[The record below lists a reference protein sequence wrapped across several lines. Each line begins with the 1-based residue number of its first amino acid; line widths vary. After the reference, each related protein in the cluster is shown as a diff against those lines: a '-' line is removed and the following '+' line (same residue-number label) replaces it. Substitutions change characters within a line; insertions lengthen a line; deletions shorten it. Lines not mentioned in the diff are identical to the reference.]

1 MAKDDSKASIG
12 PLGLLM
18 TGLGSLIGSGW
29 LFGPWHT
36 AQMAGPGA
44 IGAWLLAAV
53 MIAVI
58 AATFVELG
66 AMFPE
71 SGGIVRYG
79 FYSHGALVGLIAAWA
94 NWVAIVTVV
103 PVEAEATVQYMAT
116 WPFPWAQTLYAK
128 EQLSLPGL
136 GIASVFMIGYFLLNY
151 FGVKLYVLTNGAIT
165 AFKLVVPLLTGVALL
180 VAGFHPHNFGVGLHS
195 GGPPVQWATLLGAA
209 ATSGIIFSL
218 NGFQSPI
225 NMAGEA
231 KDPGRNVPIAV
242 FGSLALAVVIYV
254 LLQIAFVGA
263 TPQAMIKDGWS
274 KLNFSSPFA
283 QLAVAV
289 NLNWLA
295 FILYVDAFASPTGT
309 GATYTATTA
318 RIVHAVQESGAL
330 PRRLGRIDERSGV
343 PRPAMW
349 LNLLVAF
356 GFLFCFRGWSALAAV
371 ISVACILSYLT
382 GPVGVT
388 TLRRT
393 APDLKRPFKLPA
405 PHGVAGPAFVFATLL
420 LYWARWPTTGEV
432 ILLILASAPI
442 YVWAE
447 MKHHWAD
454 IGAHL
459 KGAAWLLTYMPVMA
473 LVSALGSRPFGGA
486 GLLPFGPDLLVVAAI
501 GAAFYVWG
509 VRSGWRTRAIEA
521 RENDDAGEGDAF

>member
-1 MAKDDSKASIG
+1 MADSKDQASIG
-12 PLGLLM
+12 MLGLLT

-29 LFGPWHT
+29 LFGAWHT

-44 IGAWLLAAV
+44 IGSWLLAAA

-79 FYSHGALVGLIAAWA
+79 FYSHGSLVGLIAAWA

-116 WPFPWAQTLYAK
+116 WPFPWAHTLYAK

-136 GIASVFMIGYFLLNY
+136 GVASVFMIGYFLLNY

-180 VAGFHPHNFGVGLHS
+180 IAGFHPANFALGLHA
-195 GGPPVQWATLLGAA
+195 GGPPVQAATLLGAA

-225 NMAGEA
+225 NMSGEA

-242 FGSLALAVVIYV
+242 FGSLAAAVVIYV
-254 LLQIAFVGA
+254 LLQIAFVGG
-263 TPQAMIKDGWS
+263 TPPEMVKEGWS

-318 RIVHAVQESGAL
+318 RIVHAVERSGAL
-330 PRRLGRIDERSGV
+330 PERLGKIDERSGV

-356 GFLFCFRGWSALAAV
+356 GFLFCFRGWSSLAAV

-382 GPVGVT
+382 GPVGVI

-393 APDLKRPFKLPA
+393 APKLERPFKLPA
-405 PHGVAGPAFVFATLL
+405 PQWIAAPAFVFATLL

-432 ILLILASAPI
+432 ILLILVSAPL

-447 MKHHWAD
+447 MKHQWAD
-454 IGAHL
+454 IGRHL
-459 KGAAWLLTYMPVMA
+459 KGAAWLLTYMPTLA

-486 GLLPFGPDLLVVAAI
+486 GLMPFGLDLVIVAAI
-501 GAAFYVWG
+501 GAGFYAWG
-509 VRSGWRTRAIEA
+509 VRSGWRTKAIEA
-521 RENDDAGEGDAF
+521 REDGKTEDVEAF

>member
-1 MAKDDSKASIG
+1 M
-12 PLGLLM
+12 
-18 TGLGSLIGSGW
+18 
-29 LFGPWHT
+29 
-36 AQMAGPGA
+36 Q
-44 IGAWLLAAV
+44 
-53 MIAVI
+53 
-58 AATFVELG
+58 
-66 AMFPE
+66 
-71 SGGIVRYG
+71 
-79 FYSHGALVGLIAAWA
+79 
-94 NWVAIVTVV
+94 
-103 PVEAEATVQYMAT
+103 AE
-116 WPFPWAQTLYAK
+116 
-128 EQLSLPGL
+128 
-136 GIASVFMIGYFLLNY
+136 
-151 FGVKLYVLTNGAIT
+151 
-165 AFKLVVPLLTGVALL
+165 
-180 VAGFHPHNFGVGLHS
+180 
-195 GGPPVQWATLLGAA
+195 TLLGAA

-263 TPQAMIKDGWS
+263 TPQAMVKDGWS

-318 RIVHAVQESGAL
+318 RIVHAAQESGAL
-330 PRRLGRIDERSGV
+330 PERLGRIDERSGA

-356 GFLFCFRGWSALAAV
+356 GFLFCFRGWSSLAAV

-382 GPVGVT
+382 GPVGVA

-393 APDLKRPFKLPA
+393 APDLARPFRLPA
-405 PHGVAGPAFVFATLL
+405 PHWIAGPAFVFATLL

-432 ILLILASAPI
+432 ILLILISAPL

-454 IGAHL
+454 IGRQL
-459 KGAAWLLTYMPVMA
+459 KGAAWLAAYMPV
-473 LVSALGSRPFGGA
+473 PGA
-486 GLLPFGPDLLVVAAI
+486 GLRARQPTVRRGRPAAL
-501 GAAFYVWG
+501 
-509 VRSGWRTRAIEA
+509 RSGHPGRRCDRGRLLRLGRPLGLAHQGDRGPRRPRRDGWRGLLETEWVCPQPSFGAPGPARRESSYAAAGIVEGIQADTR
-521 RENDDAGEGDAF
+521 RGDLPGPV